1 MFRASSEGER
11 RELDKEMNR
20 PPFAVPLAMLRP
32 AEAGLPRAGG
42 DDSRPSRPT
51 HFCAALAV
59 IGFVL
64 VQICDQTF
72 VDPDLWHEMALFR
85 EAIREGRMPLE
96 DRFAYT
102 PTVAPCVH
110 HEWGAGAIFYLVATT
125 LGAPGLM
132 TLKYALVAGVAAA
145 CCRCARQRGASLAVF
160 LTLAPVMVTF
170 SSYGFTTI
178 RAQLFTM
185 LLLTV
190 MLCLLE
196 VDARGQRWWIALWLP
211 LYLVWL
217 NVHAGFV
224 VGAGLMAL
232 HACEQFLRRRPF
244 RHFLPVG
251 AAMAGLLLINPYG
264 LQYVPYLMHGLTM
277 ARPLIVEWQPLW
289 QADHATFSLYLAS
302 LLVIGY
308 AGVRLGIR
316 KLTGILVLA
325 ATAYAALRHTRHLSL
340 YCVAWLCYVP
350 GYLQQTALGEL
361 IEDVWRRRSRW
372 IAGVSTLGLVLC
384 LIRVL
389 PAAPWQLRIPV
400 TTADEQRGL
409 PVYPAGAVDYLERS
423 GFRGNL
429 MVSFVKGGYV
439 MWKLHPHV
447 KVSLDGRYEVAYQVG
462 ILEENHAFYQ
472 ARPGWQQTLAKYPT
486 DAVLV
491 ARSRPLADELPAITG
506 WTRTYRDPVYDL
518 YTRPGLMLPREEQHA
533 APIRPR
539 FP

>member
-1 MFRASSEGER
+1 
-11 RELDKEMNR
+11 MNL
-20 PPFAVPLAMLRP
+20 PPVTVPLAMLRP
-32 AEAGLPRAGG
+32 VEATLLRVEG
-42 DDSRPSRPT
+42 DDSRPGRLT
-51 HFCAALAV
+51 LVCAALAV
-59 IGFVL
+59 IGIVL
-64 VQICDQTF
+64 VQIRDLTF

-85 EAIREGRMPLE
+85 EAIREGRMPQE

-102 PTVAPCVH
+102 PTVVPCVH

-145 CCRCARQRGASLAVF
+145 CCWCARQRGASLAVF
-160 LTLAPVMVTF
+160 LTLAPLTSTLSSFGF
-170 SSYGFTTI
+170 STI
-178 RAQLFTM
+178 RAQVFTM
-185 LLLTV
+185 LLLAV

-196 VDARGQRWWIALWLP
+196 VDGRGRRWWIALWLP

-217 NVHAGFV
+217 NVHAGFI

-232 HACEQFLRRRPF
+232 HAGEQFLRRRPC
-244 RHFLPVG
+244 RHFLPIG
-251 AAMAGLLLINPYG
+251 AALAGLILINPYG

-277 ARPLIVEWQPLW
+277 ARPLIVEWRPLW
-289 QADHATFSLYLAS
+289 QDDGATFALYLAS

-308 AGVRLGIR
+308 AGMRLGIR
-316 KLTGILVLA
+316 RLTGLLVLA

-340 YCVAWLCYVP
+340 YCVVWLCYVP
-350 GYLQQTALGEL
+350 GYIQQTALGDL
-361 IEDVWRRRSRW
+361 IEEIWRRRSRW
-372 IAGVSTLGLVLC
+372 IAGVSALGVVLC

-400 TTADEQRGL
+400 TTTDEQLGL
-409 PVYPAGAVDYLERS
+409 PVYPAGAVDYLERV

-429 MVSFVKGGYV
+429 MVPFVEGGFV

-447 KVSLDGRYEVAYQVG
+447 KVSLDGRYEVAYQGG

-472 ARPGWQQTLAKYPT
+472 ARPGWRQTLAKYPT

-491 ARSRPLADELPAITG
+491 ARSRPLADELPTVTG
-506 WTRTYRDPVYDL
+506 WLRTYRDPVYDL